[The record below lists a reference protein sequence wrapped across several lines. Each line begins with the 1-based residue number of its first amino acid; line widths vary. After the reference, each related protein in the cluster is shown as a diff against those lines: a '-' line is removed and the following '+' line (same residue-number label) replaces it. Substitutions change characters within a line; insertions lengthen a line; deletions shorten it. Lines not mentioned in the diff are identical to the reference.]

1 MRRYRLRFVHH
12 IASLADL
19 SSLRFTQYNQY
30 ESLIKP
36 LVAYLESHG
45 VTFVYD
51 TQVENIVVNGDG
63 GAKVATEFHLTAGGE
78 TKTIPLT
85 PRDLV
90 FVTNGSI
97 TESSTFG
104 HNEHPAP
111 IVTDRGGA

>member
-104 HNEHPAP
+104 DNEHPAP